1 MQFSCIFFD
10 IPQKSS
16 TFADKLVRTCK
27 RAMCAMCAQITKST
41 GDMTTSFGYVRVA
54 AAVPHMRVA
63 DCQYNASEI
72 KKQITEA
79 VQEGVQ
85 VVCFP
90 ELSITGYTCADLFFT
105 QQLQKDALSALEDVC
120 TFTRDLPIIVLVG
133 APLKVDNN
141 LYNCAFVITDGEV
154 VGVVPKIN
162 LPNTGEFYEKR
173 WFSSG
178 RDVLEN
184 NVNSIRPRI
193 PTIELW
199 GNDVPF
205 GIDLLFT
212 TKDYSFGIELCEDLW
227 SPLPASTQLAIQG
240 AEIIFNLSSS
250 NCVTGKHAFR
260 QRMITQQSARVH
272 CGYVYTSSGIGE
284 STTDIVFSG
293 STYIA
298 ENGEMLEIGERFQM
312 ESSMIISE
320 IDVERLRI
328 DRQRNTNFTHDK
340 HGQFRHVQVAP
351 LDEAIGN
358 EAIRREARDNGPLHR
373 HFTQTPFLPKKKESD
388 EYCEDVL
395 NLQVHGLLRRWQ
407 HTHTESLV
415 IGISGGLD
423 STLALIVSV
432 LAADRLGYNRSQV
445 IGVTMP
451 GFGTSD
457 RTYSNAI
464 AMMEEL
470 GISIHEIPIRDMATQ
485 HLNDIGHDLDNHDIT
500 YENAQAR
507 IRTLVLMD
515 LANKYNGLVVG
526 TGDMSELALGWA
538 TYCGDQ
544 MSMYGVNAGVPKTL
558 VRYLVRYAAE
568 NIFGERLREILMDVI
583 DTPVSPELLP
593 TDDEGNIAQITED
606 KVGPYELHDFFL
618 YYFLRYG
625 FTREKIAFMASMAFD
640 GVYSEE
646 AIEHW
651 LSLFMRRFFTQQFK
665 RSCLPDGPKVVG
677 VSLSPRGDWRMP
689 SDVAIN

>member
-1 MQFSCIFFD
+1 MASN
-10 IPQKSS
+10 
-16 TFADKLVRTCK
+16 
-27 RAMCAMCAQITKST
+27 
-41 GDMTTSFGYVRVA
+41 FGYVRVA

-63 DCQYNASEI
+63 DCVYNAGEI
-72 KKQITEA
+72 KKQISDA
-79 VQEGVQ
+79 VAEGVE

-105 QQLQKDALSALEDVC
+105 QQLQRDALLALEDVC
-120 TFTRDLPIIVLVG
+120 AFTRNLPIIVLVG

-141 LYNCAFVITDGEV
+141 LYNCAFVMTDGEV
-154 VGVVPKIN
+154 VGVVPKVN

-178 RDVLEN
+178 RDVLEQ

-193 PTIELW
+193 PLIELW
-199 GNDVPF
+199 GTDVPF

-212 TKDYSFGIELCEDLW
+212 TKDYSFGIEICEDLW
-227 SPLPASTQLAIQG
+227 SPLPVSTQLAIQG

-298 ENGEMLEIGERFQM
+298 ENGEMLEMGDRFQM

-340 HGQFRHVQVAP
+340 HGHYRHIQVAP
-351 LDEAIGN
+351 LEQALSPDSLI
-358 EAIRREARDNGPLHR
+358 DSSPKSTGPLHR
-373 HFTQTPFLPKKKESD
+373 HFTKTPFLPKRRESD
-388 EYCEDVL
+388 AYCEDVF
-395 NLQVHGLLRRWQ
+395 NLQTHGLLRRWQ
-407 HTHTESLV
+407 HTHAESLV

-423 STLALIVSV
+423 STLALLVCV
-432 LAADRLGYNRSQV
+432 MAADRLGYNRSQV

-457 RTYSNAI
+457 RTYNNAI
-464 AMMEEL
+464 ELMEQL
-470 GISIHEIPIRDMATQ
+470 GVSIHEIPIRDMATQ
-485 HLNDIGHDLDNHDIT
+485 HLNDIDHDINNHDIT

-544 MSMYGVNAGVPKTL
+544 MSMYGVNAGIPKTL
-558 VRYLVRYAAE
+558 VRYLVQYAAE
-568 NIFGERLREILMDVI
+568 NIFGDETRKTLLDIV

-593 TDDEGNIAQITED
+593 TDEDGNIAQITED
-606 KVGPYELHDFFL
+606 KVGPYELHDFFM

-625 FTREKIAFMASMAFD
+625 FTREKIAFMAGIAFD
-640 GVYSEE
+640 GVYEQ
-646 AIEHW
+646 AVIDHW
-651 LSLFMRRFFTQQFK
+651 LGIFFRRFFTQQFK
-665 RSCLPDGPKVVG
+665 RSCMPDGPKVVG

-689 SDVAIN
+689 SDVAMTK

>member
-1 MQFSCIFFD
+1 MASN
-10 IPQKSS
+10 
-16 TFADKLVRTCK
+16 
-27 RAMCAMCAQITKST
+27 
-41 GDMTTSFGYVRVA
+41 FGYVRVA

-63 DCQYNASEI
+63 DCVYNAGEI
-72 KKQITEA
+72 KKQISDA
-79 VQEGVQ
+79 VAEGVE

-105 QQLQKDALSALEDVC
+105 QQLQRDALLALEDVC
-120 TFTRDLPIIVLVG
+120 AFTRNLPIIVLVG

-141 LYNCAFVITDGEV
+141 LYNCAFVMTDGEV
-154 VGVVPKIN
+154 VGVVPKVN

-178 RDVLEN
+178 RDVLEQ

-193 PTIELW
+193 PLIELW
-199 GNDVPF
+199 GTDVPF

-212 TKDYSFGIELCEDLW
+212 TKDYSFGIEICEDLW
-227 SPLPASTQLAIQG
+227 SPLPVSTQLAIQG

-298 ENGEMLEIGERFQM
+298 ENGEMLEMGDRFQM

-340 HGQFRHVQVAP
+340 HGHYRHIQVAP
-351 LDEAIGN
+351 LEQALSPDSLI
-358 EAIRREARDNGPLHR
+358 DSSPKSTGPLHR
-373 HFTQTPFLPKKKESD
+373 HFTKTPFLPKRRESD
-388 EYCEDVL
+388 AYCEDVF
-395 NLQVHGLLRRWQ
+395 NLQTHGLLRRWQ
-407 HTHTESLV
+407 HTHAESLV

-423 STLALIVSV
+423 STLALLVCV
-432 LAADRLGYNRSQV
+432 MAADRLGYNRSQV

-457 RTYSNAI
+457 RTYNNAI
-464 AMMEEL
+464 ELMEQL
-470 GISIHEIPIRDMATQ
+470 GVSIHEIPIRNMATQ
-485 HLNDIGHDLDNHDIT
+485 HLNDIDHDINNHDIT

-526 TGDMSELALGWA
+526 TGDMSDLALGWA

-544 MSMYGVNAGVPKTL
+544 MSMYGVNAGIPKTL
-558 VRYLVRYAAE
+558 VRYLVQYAAE
-568 NIFGERLREILMDVI
+568 NIFGDETRKTLLDIV

-593 TDDEGNIAQITED
+593 TDEDGNIAQITED
-606 KVGPYELHDFFL
+606 KVGPYELHDFFM

-625 FTREKIAFMASMAFD
+625 FTREKIAFMAGIAFD
-640 GVYSEE
+640 GVYEQ
-646 AIEHW
+646 AVIDHW
-651 LSLFMRRFFTQQFK
+651 LGIFFRRFFTQQFK
-665 RSCLPDGPKVVG
+665 RSCMPDGPKVVG

>member
-1 MQFSCIFFD
+1 MN
-10 IPQKSS
+10 
-16 TFADKLVRTCK
+16 
-27 RAMCAMCAQITKST
+27 
-41 GDMTTSFGYVRVA
+41 FGYVRVA

-63 DCQYNASEI
+63 DCQYNAAAI

-79 VQEGVQ
+79 VEEGVE
-85 VVCFP
+85 VICFP

-105 QQLQKDALSALEDVC
+105 QQLQKDALCALEDVC
-120 TFTRDLPIIVLVG
+120 AYTRNLPIIVLVG

-141 LYNCAFVITDGEV
+141 LYNCAFVMTDGDV

-199 GNDVPF
+199 GTDVPF
-205 GIDLLFT
+205 GIDLLFA
-212 TKDYSFGIELCEDLW
+212 TKDYSFGIEICEDLW

-312 ESSMIISE
+312 ASSMIISE
-320 IDVERLRI
+320 IDVERMRI

-340 HGQFRHVQVAP
+340 HGHFRHIQVAP
-351 LDEAIGN
+351 LEAM
-358 EAIRREARDNGPLHR
+358 RQDDRSTGPVHR
-373 HFTQTPFLPKKKESD
+373 HFTKTPFLPKKRDSED
-388 EYCEDVL
+388 YCEDVL
-395 NLQVHGLLRRWQ
+395 NLQMHGLLRRWQ
-407 HTHTESLV
+407 HTKAESLV

-432 LAADRLGYNRSQV
+432 LAADRLGYSRSQV
-445 IGVTMP
+445 LGVTMP
-451 GFGTSD
+451 GFGTSGK
-457 RTYSNAI
+457 TYNNAL
-464 AMMEEL
+464 ALMEEL
-470 GISIHEIPIRDMATQ
+470 GVSIHEVPIRDMATQ
-485 HLNDIGHDLDNHDIT
+485 HLQDIGHDLDTHDIT

-538 TYCGDQ
+538 TYCGDH

-558 VRYLVRYAAE
+558 VRYMVRYAAE
-568 NIFGERLREILMDVI
+568 NIFGERLREILLDVI

-593 TDDEGNIAQITED
+593 TDEEGNIAQITED
-606 KVGPYELHDFFL
+606 KVGPYELHDFFM
-618 YYFLRYG
+618 YYYLRYG
-625 FTREKIAFMASMAFD
+625 FTREKIAYMACLAFE
-640 GVYSEE
+640 GMYSEE
-646 AIEHW
+646 VIEHW
-651 LSLFMRRFFTQQFK
+651 LSVFMRRFFTQQFK

-677 VSLSPRGDWRMP
+677 VSLSPRGDLRMP
-689 SDVAIN
+689 SDVSV

>member
-1 MQFSCIFFD
+1 
-10 IPQKSS
+10 
-16 TFADKLVRTCK
+16 
-27 RAMCAMCAQITKST
+27 
-41 GDMTTSFGYVRVA
+41 MTTNFGYVRVA

-141 LYNCAFVITDGEV
+141 LYNCAFVMTDGEV
-154 VGVVPKIN
+154 IGIVPKIN

-351 LDEAIGN
+351 LELGLEDGATRLQD
-358 EAIRREARDNGPLHR
+358 AALLDNGRPMGYGEGPLHR

-457 RTYSNAI
+457 RTYSNAL

-470 GISIHEIPIRDMATQ
+470 GVSIHEIPIRDMATQ
-485 HLNDIGHDLDNHDIT
+485 HLNDINHDLNNHDIT

-646 AIEHW
+646 VIEHW
-651 LSLFMRRFFTQQFK
+651 LSVFMHRFFTQQFK

>member
-1 MQFSCIFFD
+1 
-10 IPQKSS
+10 
-16 TFADKLVRTCK
+16 
-27 RAMCAMCAQITKST
+27 
-41 GDMTTSFGYVRVA
+41 MTTSFGYVRVA

-141 LYNCAFVITDGEV
+141 LYNCAFVMTDGEV
-154 VGVVPKIN
+154 IGIVPKIN

-298 ENGEMLEIGERFQM
+298 ENGDMLEIGERFQM

-340 HGQFRHVQVAP
+340 HGQYRHIQVAP
-351 LDEAIGN
+351 LEPSLEDGATRLLD
-358 EAIRREARDNGPLHR
+358 AALLDNGRPMGYGEGPLHR
-373 HFTQTPFLPKKKESD
+373 HFTQTPFLPKKKDSD

-457 RTYSNAI
+457 RTYSNAL

-470 GISIHEIPIRDMATQ
+470 GVSIHEIPIRDMATQ
-485 HLNDIGHDLDNHDIT
+485 HLNDINHDLNNHDIT

-651 LSLFMRRFFTQQFK
+651 LNVFMHRFFTQQFK

>member
-1 MQFSCIFFD
+1 
-10 IPQKSS
+10 
-16 TFADKLVRTCK
+16 
-27 RAMCAMCAQITKST
+27 
-41 GDMTTSFGYVRVA
+41 MTTSFGYVRVA

-141 LYNCAFVITDGEV
+141 LYNCAFVMTDGEV

-205 GIDLLFT
+205 GIDLLFA
-212 TKDYSFGIELCEDLW
+212 TKDYSFGIEICEDLW

-351 LDEAIGN
+351 LELGLEDGATRLQD
-358 EAIRREARDNGPLHR
+358 AALLDNGRPMGYGEGPLHR

-470 GISIHEIPIRDMATQ
+470 GVSIHEIPIREMATQ
-485 HLNDIGHDLDNHDIT
+485 HLNDIGHDLNNHDIT

-646 AIEHW
+646 VIEHW
-651 LSLFMRRFFTQQFK
+651 LNVFMRRFFTQQFK

-689 SDVAIN
+689 SDASLTV

>member
-1 MQFSCIFFD
+1 MA
-10 IPQKSS
+10 
-16 TFADKLVRTCK
+16 TN
-27 RAMCAMCAQITKST
+27 
-41 GDMTTSFGYVRVA
+41 FGYVRVA

-63 DCQYNASEI
+63 DCKYNASQI
-72 KKQITEA
+72 KEQITEA
-79 VQEGVQ
+79 VREGVD

-105 QQLQKDALSALEDVC
+105 QQLQKNALSMLEEVC
-120 TFTRDLPIIVLVG
+120 AYTRNLPIIVLVG

-141 LYNCAFVITDGEV
+141 LYNCAFVMTDGEV

-178 RDVLEN
+178 RDVLEHTS
-184 NVNSIRPRI
+184 NSIRPRI

-212 TKDYSFGIELCEDLW
+212 TNHYSFGIELCEDLW

-298 ENGEMLEIGERFQM
+298 ENGDMLEIGERFQM

-340 HGQFRHVQVAP
+340 HGHYRHIQVAP

-373 HFTQTPFLPKKKESD
+373 HFTKTPFLPKRKESV

-395 NLQVHGLLRRWQ
+395 NLQMHGLLRRWQ
-407 HTHTESLV
+407 HTHADSLI

-432 LAADRLGYNRSQV
+432 LAADRLGYSRSQV

-451 GFGTSD
+451 GFGTSN
-457 RTYSNAI
+457 RTYHNAL

-470 GISIHEIPIRDMATQ
+470 GISMHEVPIRDMTIQ
-485 HLNDIGHDLDNHDIT
+485 HLNDIHHDIDARDIT

-515 LANKYNGLVVG
+515 MANKYNGLVVG

-538 TYCGDQ
+538 TYNGDH
-544 MSMYGVNAGVPKTL
+544 MSMYGVNAGIPKTL
-558 VRYLVRYAAE
+558 VRYMVRYAAE
-568 NIFGERLREILMDVI
+568 NIFSERMREILLDVI

-593 TDDEGNIAQITED
+593 TDNEGNIAQITED
-606 KVGPYELHDFFL
+606 KVGPYELHDFFM

-625 FTREKIAFMASMAFD
+625 FTNEKIAYMATIAFD
-640 GVYSEE
+640 GQYTEE
-646 AIEHW
+646 EIKHW
-651 LSLFMRRFFTQQFK
+651 LGMFMRRFYTQQFK

-677 VSLSPRGDWRMP
+677 VSLSPRGDLRMP
-689 SDVAIN
+689 SDASIIV

>member
-1 MQFSCIFFD
+1 
-10 IPQKSS
+10 
-16 TFADKLVRTCK
+16 
-27 RAMCAMCAQITKST
+27 
-41 GDMTTSFGYVRVA
+41 MTTSFGYVRVA
-54 AAVPHMRVA
+54 AAVPQMRVA

-79 VQEGVQ
+79 IHEGVQ

-105 QQLQKDALSALEDVC
+105 QQLQKDALAALEDVC
-120 TFTRDLPIIVLVG
+120 AFTRDLPIIVLVG

-141 LYNCAFVITDGEV
+141 LYNCAFVMTDGDV
-154 VGVVPKIN
+154 IGVVPKIN

-199 GNDVPF
+199 GNDIPF

-212 TKDYSFGIELCEDLW
+212 TKDYCFGIELCEDLW

-298 ENGEMLEIGERFQM
+298 ENGDMLEIGDRFQL
-312 ESSMIISE
+312 ESNMIISE

-340 HGQFRHVQVAP
+340 HGHYRHIQVAP
-351 LDEAIGN
+351 LERSLENGSAYSLEFRDE
-358 EAIRREARDNGPLHR
+358 GPLHR
-373 HFTQTPFLPKKKESD
+373 HFTKTPFLPKKKESD

-407 HTHTESLV
+407 HTHAESLV

-432 LAADRLGYNRSQV
+432 LAADRLGYSRSQV

-457 RTYSNAI
+457 RTYNNAI
-464 AMMEEL
+464 QMMEEL
-470 GISIHEIPIRDMATQ
+470 GVSMHEIPIREMATQ
-485 HLNDIGHDLDNHDIT
+485 HLQDIGHNINTHDIT

-538 TYCGDQ
+538 TYCGDH
-544 MSMYGVNAGVPKTL
+544 MSMYGVNAGTPKTL
-558 VRYLVRYAAE
+558 VRYIVRYAAE
-568 NIFGERLREILMDVI
+568 NIFAERLREILLDII

-593 TDDEGNIAQITED
+593 TDEEGNIAQITED
-606 KVGPYELHDFFL
+606 KVGPYELHDFFM

-640 GVYSEE
+640 GVYTNEV
-646 AIEHW
+646 INHW
-651 LSLFMRRFFTQQFK
+651 LGIFMRRFFTQQFK

-689 SDVAIN
+689 SDASVKV

>member
-1 MQFSCIFFD
+1 MN
-10 IPQKSS
+10 
-16 TFADKLVRTCK
+16 
-27 RAMCAMCAQITKST
+27 TK
-41 GDMTTSFGYVRVA
+41 FGYVRVA

-63 DCQYNASEI
+63 DCKYNASEI
-72 KKQITEA
+72 KKQISEA
-79 VQEGVQ
+79 VEEGVE

-90 ELSITGYTCADLFFT
+90 ELSVTGYTCADLFFT
-105 QQLQKDALSALEDVC
+105 QQLQRDALSALEEVC
-120 TFTRDLPIIVLVG
+120 AYTRDLPIIVLVG

-141 LYNCAFVITDGEV
+141 LYNCAFVMTDGDV
-154 VGVVPKIN
+154 VGVVPKVN

-178 RDVLEN
+178 RDVLER

-199 GNDVPF
+199 GTDVPF

-212 TKDYSFGIELCEDLW
+212 TKDYSFGIEICEDLW

-250 NCVTGKHAFR
+250 NCVTGKHEFR

-298 ENGEMLEIGERFQM
+298 ENGDMLEIGERFQM
-312 ESSMIISE
+312 ESSMVISE

-340 HGQFRHVQVAP
+340 HGHYRHIQVAP
-351 LDEAIGN
+351 LEPDNGN
-358 EAIRREARDNGPLHR
+358 RGSDNGGPLHR
-373 HFTQTPFLPKKKESD
+373 HFTQTPFLPKRKDSV

-407 HTHTESLV
+407 HTHAESLV

-451 GFGTSD
+451 GFGTSG
-457 RTYSNAI
+457 RTYNNAL

-470 GISIHEIPIRDMATQ
+470 GVSIHEVPIRDMAIQ
-485 HLNDIGHDLDNHDIT
+485 HLNDIGHDLDTHDIT

-538 TYCGDQ
+538 TYCGDH

-558 VRYLVRYAAE
+558 VRYMVRYAAE

-593 TDDEGNIAQITED
+593 TDEDGNIAQITED
-606 KVGPYELHDFFL
+606 KVGPYELHDFFM
-618 YYFLRYG
+618 YYYLRYG
-625 FTREKIAFMASMAFD
+625 FTREKIAYMAGMAFD
-640 GVYSEE
+640 GVYSE
-646 AIEHW
+646 AVIEHW
-651 LSLFMRRFFTQQFK
+651 LSVFMRRFFTQQFK

-677 VSLSPRGDWRMP
+677 VSLSPRGDLRMP
-689 SDVAIN
+689 SDVSVRG

>member
-1 MQFSCIFFD
+1 M
-10 IPQKSS
+10 S
-16 TFADKLVRTCK
+16 TK
-27 RAMCAMCAQITKST
+27 
-41 GDMTTSFGYVRVA
+41 FGYVRVA

-63 DCQYNASEI
+63 DCKYNASEI
-72 KKQITEA
+72 KKQISEA
-79 VQEGVQ
+79 VEEGVE

-90 ELSITGYTCADLFFT
+90 ELSVTGYTCADLFFT
-105 QQLQKDALSALEDVC
+105 QQLQRDALSALEEVC
-120 TFTRDLPIIVLVG
+120 AYTRDLPIIVLVG

-141 LYNCAFVITDGEV
+141 LYNCAFVMTDGDV
-154 VGVVPKIN
+154 VGVVPKVN

-178 RDVLEN
+178 RDVLER

-199 GNDVPF
+199 GTDVPF

-212 TKDYSFGIELCEDLW
+212 TKDYSFGIEICEDLW

-250 NCVTGKHAFR
+250 NCVTGKHEFR

-272 CGYVYTSSGIGE
+272 CGYVYTSSGVGE

-298 ENGEMLEIGERFQM
+298 ENGDMLEIGERFQM
-312 ESSMIISE
+312 ESSMVISE

-340 HGQFRHVQVAP
+340 HGHYRHIQVAP
-351 LDEAIGN
+351 LEPDNGN
-358 EAIRREARDNGPLHR
+358 RVSDNGGPLHR
-373 HFTQTPFLPKKKESD
+373 HFTQTPFLPKRKDSV

-407 HTHTESLV
+407 HTHAESLV

-451 GFGTSD
+451 GFGTSG
-457 RTYSNAI
+457 RTYNNAL

-470 GISIHEIPIRDMATQ
+470 GVSIHEVPIRDMTIQ
-485 HLNDIGHDLDNHDIT
+485 HLNDIGHDLDTHDIT

-538 TYCGDQ
+538 TYCGDH

-558 VRYLVRYAAE
+558 VRYMVRYAAE
-568 NIFGERLREILMDVI
+568 NIFGEQLREILMDVI

-593 TDDEGNIAQITED
+593 TDEDGNIAQITED
-606 KVGPYELHDFFL
+606 KVGPYELHDFFM
-618 YYFLRYG
+618 YYYLRYG
-625 FTREKIAFMASMAFD
+625 FTREKIAYMAGMAFD
-640 GVYSEE
+640 GVYSE
-646 AIEHW
+646 AVIEHW
-651 LSLFMRRFFTQQFK
+651 LSVFMRRFFTQQFK

-677 VSLSPRGDWRMP
+677 VSLSPRGDLRMP
-689 SDVAIN
+689 SDVSVRG

>member
-1 MQFSCIFFD
+1 
-10 IPQKSS
+10 
-16 TFADKLVRTCK
+16 
-27 RAMCAMCAQITKST
+27 
-41 GDMTTSFGYVRVA
+41 MTTSFGYVRVA
-54 AAVPHMRVA
+54 AAVPQMRVA

-79 VQEGVQ
+79 IHEGVQ

-105 QQLQKDALSALEDVC
+105 QQLQKDALAALEDVC
-120 TFTRDLPIIVLVG
+120 AFTRDLPIIVLVG

-141 LYNCAFVITDGEV
+141 LYNCAFVMTDGDV
-154 VGVVPKIN
+154 IGVVPKIN

-199 GNDVPF
+199 GNDIPF

-212 TKDYSFGIELCEDLW
+212 TKDYCFGIELCEDLW

-298 ENGEMLEIGERFQM
+298 ENGDMLEIGDRFQL
-312 ESSMIISE
+312 ESNMIISE

-340 HGQFRHVQVAP
+340 HGHYRHIQVAP
-351 LDEAIGN
+351 LERSLEDGSAYSLEFRDE
-358 EAIRREARDNGPLHR
+358 GPLHR
-373 HFTQTPFLPKKKESD
+373 HFTKTPFLPKKKESD

-407 HTHTESLV
+407 HTHAESLV

-432 LAADRLGYNRSQV
+432 LAADRLGYSRSQV

-457 RTYSNAI
+457 RTYNNAI
-464 AMMEEL
+464 QMMEEL
-470 GISIHEIPIRDMATQ
+470 GVSMHEIPIREMATQ
-485 HLNDIGHDLDNHDIT
+485 HLQDIGHDINTHDIT

-538 TYCGDQ
+538 TYCGDH
-544 MSMYGVNAGVPKTL
+544 MSMYGVNAGIPKTL
-558 VRYLVRYAAE
+558 VRYIVRYAAE
-568 NIFGERLREILMDVI
+568 NIFAERLREILLDII

-593 TDDEGNIAQITED
+593 TDEEGNIAQITED
-606 KVGPYELHDFFL
+606 KVGPYELHDFFM

-640 GVYSEE
+640 GVYTNEV
-646 AIEHW
+646 INHW
-651 LSLFMRRFFTQQFK
+651 LGIFMRRFFTQQFK

-689 SDVAIN
+689 SDASVKV

>member
-1 MQFSCIFFD
+1 
-10 IPQKSS
+10 
-16 TFADKLVRTCK
+16 
-27 RAMCAMCAQITKST
+27 
-41 GDMTTSFGYVRVA
+41 MTTSFGYVRVA

-141 LYNCAFVITDGEV
+141 LYNCAFVMTDGEV

-298 ENGEMLEIGERFQM
+298 ENGDMLEIGERFQM

-351 LDEAIGN
+351 LELGLEDGATRLQD
-358 EAIRREARDNGPLHR
+358 AALLDNGRPMGYGEGPLHR

-457 RTYSNAI
+457 RTYSNAL

-470 GISIHEIPIRDMATQ
+470 GVSIHEIPIRDMATQ
-485 HLNDIGHDLDNHDIT
+485 HLNDIGHDLNNHDIT

-651 LSLFMRRFFTQQFK
+651 LSVFMHRFFTQQFK

>member
-1 MQFSCIFFD
+1 MA
-10 IPQKSS
+10 
-16 TFADKLVRTCK
+16 TN
-27 RAMCAMCAQITKST
+27 
-41 GDMTTSFGYVRVA
+41 FGYVRVA

-63 DCQYNASEI
+63 DCKYNASQI
-72 KKQITEA
+72 KEQITEA
-79 VQEGVQ
+79 VREGVD

-105 QQLQKDALSALEDVC
+105 QQLQKNALSMLEEVC
-120 TFTRDLPIIVLVG
+120 AYTRNLPIIVLVG

-141 LYNCAFVITDGEV
+141 LYNCAFVMTDGEV

-178 RDVLEN
+178 RDVLEHTS
-184 NVNSIRPRI
+184 NSIRPRI

-212 TKDYSFGIELCEDLW
+212 TNHYSFGIELCEDLW

-298 ENGEMLEIGERFQM
+298 ENGDMLEIGERFQM

-373 HFTQTPFLPKKKESD
+373 HFTKTPFLPKRKESV

-395 NLQVHGLLRRWQ
+395 NLQMHGLLRRWQ
-407 HTHTESLV
+407 HTHADSLI

-432 LAADRLGYNRSQV
+432 LAADRLGYSRSQV

-451 GFGTSD
+451 GFGTSN
-457 RTYSNAI
+457 RTYHNAL

-470 GISIHEIPIRDMATQ
+470 GISMHEIPIRDMTIQ
-485 HLNDIGHDLDNHDIT
+485 HLNDIHHDIDARDIT

-515 LANKYNGLVVG
+515 MANKYNGLVVG

-538 TYCGDQ
+538 TYNGDH
-544 MSMYGVNAGVPKTL
+544 MSMYGVNAGIPKTL
-558 VRYLVRYAAE
+558 VRYMVRYAAE
-568 NIFGERLREILMDVI
+568 NIFGERLREILLDVI

-593 TDDEGNIAQITED
+593 TDNEGNIAQITED
-606 KVGPYELHDFFL
+606 KVGPYELHDFFM

-625 FTREKIAFMASMAFD
+625 FTNEKIAYMATIAFD
-640 GVYSEE
+640 GQYTEE
-646 AIEHW
+646 EIKHW
-651 LSLFMRRFFTQQFK
+651 LGIFMRRFYTQQFK

-677 VSLSPRGDWRMP
+677 VSLSPRGDLRMP
-689 SDVAIN
+689 SDASIIV

>member
-1 MQFSCIFFD
+1 M
-10 IPQKSS
+10 S
-16 TFADKLVRTCK
+16 TK
-27 RAMCAMCAQITKST
+27 
-41 GDMTTSFGYVRVA
+41 FGYVRVA

-63 DCQYNASEI
+63 DCKYNASEI
-72 KKQITEA
+72 KKQISEA
-79 VQEGVQ
+79 VEEGVE

-90 ELSITGYTCADLFFT
+90 ELSVTGYTCADLFFT
-105 QQLQKDALSALEDVC
+105 QQLQRDALSALEEVC
-120 TFTRDLPIIVLVG
+120 AYTRDLPIIVLVG

-141 LYNCAFVITDGEV
+141 LYNCAFVMTDGDV
-154 VGVVPKIN
+154 VGVVPKVN

-178 RDVLEN
+178 RDVLER

-199 GNDVPF
+199 GTDVPF

-212 TKDYSFGIELCEDLW
+212 TKDYSFGIEICEDLW

-250 NCVTGKHAFR
+250 NCVTGKHEFR

-298 ENGEMLEIGERFQM
+298 ENGDMLEIGERFQM
-312 ESSMIISE
+312 ESSMVISE

-340 HGQFRHVQVAP
+340 HGHYRHIQVAP
-351 LDEAIGN
+351 LEPDNGN
-358 EAIRREARDNGPLHR
+358 RVSDNGGPLHR
-373 HFTQTPFLPKKKESD
+373 HFTQTPFLPKRKDSV

-407 HTHTESLV
+407 HTHADSLV

-451 GFGTSD
+451 GFGTSG
-457 RTYSNAI
+457 RTYNNAL

-470 GISIHEIPIRDMATQ
+470 GVSIHEVPIRDMAIQ
-485 HLNDIGHDLDNHDIT
+485 HLNDIGHNLDTHDIT

-538 TYCGDQ
+538 TYCGDH

-558 VRYLVRYAAE
+558 VRYMVRYAAE

-593 TDDEGNIAQITED
+593 TDENGNIAQITED
-606 KVGPYELHDFFL
+606 KVGPYELHDFFM
-618 YYFLRYG
+618 YYYLRYG
-625 FTREKIAFMASMAFD
+625 FTREKIAYMAGMAFD
-640 GVYSEE
+640 GVYSE
-646 AIEHW
+646 AVIEHW
-651 LSLFMRRFFTQQFK
+651 LSVFMRRFFTQQFK

-677 VSLSPRGDWRMP
+677 VSLSPRGDLRMP
-689 SDVAIN
+689 SDVNCLF

>member
-1 MQFSCIFFD
+1 
-10 IPQKSS
+10 
-16 TFADKLVRTCK
+16 
-27 RAMCAMCAQITKST
+27 
-41 GDMTTSFGYVRVA
+41 MTTSFGYVRVA
-54 AAVPHMRVA
+54 AAVPQMRVA
-63 DCQYNASEI
+63 DCKYNASEI

-79 VQEGVQ
+79 IHEGVQ
-85 VVCFP
+85 VICFP

-105 QQLQKDALSALEDVC
+105 QQLQKDALAALEDVC
-120 TFTRDLPIIVLVG
+120 AFTRDLPIIVLVG

-141 LYNCAFVITDGEV
+141 LYNCAFVMTDGDV
-154 VGVVPKIN
+154 IGVVPKIN

-199 GNDVPF
+199 GNDIPF

-212 TKDYSFGIELCEDLW
+212 TKDYCFGIELCEDLW

-298 ENGEMLEIGERFQM
+298 ENGDMLEIGERFQL
-312 ESSMIISE
+312 ESNMIISE

-340 HGQFRHVQVAP
+340 HGHYRHIQVAP
-351 LDEAIGN
+351 LERSLADGSAYSLEF
-358 EAIRREARDNGPLHR
+358 RDGGPLHR
-373 HFTQTPFLPKKKESD
+373 HFTKTPFLPKKKESD

-407 HTHTESLV
+407 HTHAESLV

-432 LAADRLGYNRSQV
+432 LAADRLGYSRSQV

-457 RTYSNAI
+457 RTYNNAI
-464 AMMEEL
+464 QMMEEL
-470 GISIHEIPIRDMATQ
+470 GVSMHEIPIRKMATQ
-485 HLNDIGHDLDNHDIT
+485 HLQDIGHDINTHDIT

-538 TYCGDQ
+538 TYCGDH
-544 MSMYGVNAGVPKTL
+544 MSMYGVNAGIPKTL
-558 VRYLVRYAAE
+558 VRYIVRYAAE
-568 NIFGERLREILMDVI
+568 NIFAERLREILLDII

-593 TDDEGNIAQITED
+593 TDEEGNIAQITED
-606 KVGPYELHDFFL
+606 KVGPYELHDFFM

-640 GVYSEE
+640 GVYTNEV
-646 AIEHW
+646 INHW
-651 LSLFMRRFFTQQFK
+651 LGIFMRRFFTQQFK

-689 SDVAIN
+689 SDASVKV

>member
-1 MQFSCIFFD
+1 M
-10 IPQKSS
+10 K
-16 TFADKLVRTCK
+16 TN
-27 RAMCAMCAQITKST
+27 
-41 GDMTTSFGYVRVA
+41 FGYVRVA
-54 AAVPHMRVA
+54 AAVPQMRVA
-63 DCQYNASEI
+63 DCHYNATEI
-72 KKQITEA
+72 KQQISA
-79 VQEGVQ
+79 AQQEGVE

-105 QQLQKDALSALEDVC
+105 QQLQKDALSALENVC
-120 TFTRDLPIIVLVG
+120 AYTRNLPIIVIVG

-141 LYNCAFVITDGEV
+141 LYNCAFVMTDGEV

-178 RDVLEN
+178 RDVLEH

-193 PTIELW
+193 PTVELW

-205 GIDLLFT
+205 GIDLLFA
-212 TKDYSFGIELCEDLW
+212 TKDYSFGIEICEDLW

-240 AEIIFNLSSS
+240 AEIIFNPSSS
-250 NCVTGKHAFR
+250 NCVTGKHTFR

-298 ENGEMLEIGERFQM
+298 ENGDMLEIGERFQM

-340 HGQFRHVQVAP
+340 HGHYRHIQVAP
-351 LDEAIGN
+351 LERISENGSAYSLEFRG
-358 EAIRREARDNGPLHR
+358 EGPLHR
-373 HFTQTPFLPKKKESD
+373 HFTKTPFLPKKKDSEA
-388 EYCEDVL
+388 YCEDVF
-395 NLQVHGLLRRWQ
+395 NLQVHGLLRRWK
-407 HTHTESLV
+407 HTHAESLV

-423 STLALIVSV
+423 STLALLVCV
-432 LAADRLGYNRSQV
+432 LAADRLGYHREQV

-451 GFGTSD
+451 GFGTSG
-457 RTYSNAI
+457 RTYNNAI
-464 AMMEEL
+464 ALMEQL
-470 GISIHEIPIRDMATQ
+470 GISIHEIPIREMATQ
-485 HLNDIGHDLDNHDIT
+485 HLQDIGHDINQHDIT

-515 LANKYNGLVVG
+515 MANKYNGLVVG

-558 VRYLVRYAAE
+558 VRYMVHYAAE
-568 NIFGERLREILMDVI
+568 NLFGEEIRNILLDII

-593 TDDEGNIAQITED
+593 TDENGNIAQITED
-606 KVGPYELHDFFL
+606 KVGPYELHDFFM

-625 FTREKIAFMASMAFD
+625 FTREKISFMAGIAFED
-640 GVYSEE
+640 VYEQE
-646 AIEHW
+646 VIDHW
-651 LSLFMRRFFTQQFK
+651 LGVFMRRFFTQQFK

-689 SDVAIN
+689 SDASFTV

>member
-1 MQFSCIFFD
+1 
-10 IPQKSS
+10 
-16 TFADKLVRTCK
+16 
-27 RAMCAMCAQITKST
+27 
-41 GDMTTSFGYVRVA
+41 MTTSFGYVRVA

-79 VQEGVQ
+79 VKEGVQ

-105 QQLQKDALSALEDVC
+105 QQLQKDALIALENVC
-120 TFTRDLPIIVLVG
+120 AFTRDLPIIILVG

-141 LYNCAFVITDGEV
+141 LYNCAFVMTDGEV
-154 VGVVPKIN
+154 IGVVPKIN

-178 RDVLEN
+178 RDILEN

-212 TKDYSFGIELCEDLW
+212 TRDYSFGIEICEDLW

-250 NCVTGKHAFR
+250 NCVTGKHVFR

-340 HGQFRHVQVAP
+340 HGHYRHINVAP
-351 LDEAIGN
+351 LELGLEDT
-358 EAIRREARDNGPLHR
+358 RDTSYNLELRGEGPLHR
-373 HFTQTPFLPKKKESD
+373 HFTKTPFLPKKKESD
-388 EYCEDVL
+388 AYCEDVL
-395 NLQVHGLLRRWQ
+395 NLQVHGLLRRWE
-407 HTHTESLV
+407 HTKAESLV
-415 IGISGGLD
+415 VGISGGLD
-423 STLALIVSV
+423 STLALIVSI
-432 LAADRLGYNRSQV
+432 LAADRLGYSRSQV

-457 RTYSNAI
+457 RTYNNAI
-464 AMMEEL
+464 EMMEEL
-470 GISIHEIPIRDMATQ
+470 GISIHEIPIREMATQ
-485 HLNDIGHDLDNHDIT
+485 HLSDIGHDINNHDIT

-515 LANKYNGLVVG
+515 MANKYNGLVVG

-538 TYCGDQ
+538 TYCGDH

-558 VRYLVRYAAE
+558 VRYMVRYAAE

-593 TDDEGNIAQITED
+593 TDNNGNIAQITED

-625 FTREKIAFMASMAFD
+625 FTREKIAFMASIAFD

-646 AIEHW
+646 VINRW
-651 LSLFMRRFFTQQFK
+651 LDVFMRRFFTHQFK

-677 VSLSPRGDWRMP
+677 VSLSPRGDLRMP

>member
-1 MQFSCIFFD
+1 M
-10 IPQKSS
+10 
-16 TFADKLVRTCK
+16 
-27 RAMCAMCAQITKST
+27 
-41 GDMTTSFGYVRVA
+41 TSFGYVRVA

-141 LYNCAFVITDGEV
+141 LYNCAFVMTDGEV

-351 LDEAIGN
+351 LEPSLEDGATRLQD
-358 EAIRREARDNGPLHR
+358 AALLDNGRPMGYGEGPLHR
-373 HFTQTPFLPKKKESD
+373 HFTQTPFLPKKKDSD

-407 HTHTESLV
+407 HTHAESLV

-470 GISIHEIPIRDMATQ
+470 GVSIHEIPIRDMATQ
-485 HLNDIGHDLDNHDIT
+485 HLNDINHDLNNHDIT

-646 AIEHW
+646 VIEHW
-651 LSLFMRRFFTQQFK
+651 LSVFMHRFFTQQFK

>member
-1 MQFSCIFFD
+1 MN
-10 IPQKSS
+10 
-16 TFADKLVRTCK
+16 
-27 RAMCAMCAQITKST
+27 TK
-41 GDMTTSFGYVRVA
+41 FGYVRVA

-63 DCQYNASEI
+63 DCKYNASEI
-72 KKQITEA
+72 KKQISEA
-79 VQEGVQ
+79 VEEGVE

-90 ELSITGYTCADLFFT
+90 ELSVTGYTCADLFFT
-105 QQLQKDALSALEDVC
+105 QQLQRDALSALEEVC
-120 TFTRDLPIIVLVG
+120 AYTRDLPIIVLVG

-141 LYNCAFVITDGEV
+141 LYNCAFVMTDGDV
-154 VGVVPKIN
+154 VGVVPKVN

-178 RDVLEN
+178 RDVLER

-199 GNDVPF
+199 GTDVPF

-212 TKDYSFGIELCEDLW
+212 TKDYSFGIEICEDLW

-250 NCVTGKHAFR
+250 NCVTGKHEFR

-298 ENGEMLEIGERFQM
+298 ENGDMLEIGERFQM
-312 ESSMIISE
+312 ESSMVISE

-340 HGQFRHVQVAP
+340 HGHYRHIQVAP
-351 LDEAIGN
+351 LEPDNGN
-358 EAIRREARDNGPLHR
+358 RVSDNGGPLHR
-373 HFTQTPFLPKKKESD
+373 HFTQTPFLPKRKDSV

-407 HTHTESLV
+407 HTHAESLV

-451 GFGTSD
+451 GFGTSG
-457 RTYSNAI
+457 RTYNNAL

-470 GISIHEIPIRDMATQ
+470 GVSIHEVPIRDMAIQ
-485 HLNDIGHDLDNHDIT
+485 HLNDIGHDLDTHDIT

-538 TYCGDQ
+538 TYCGDH

-558 VRYLVRYAAE
+558 VRYMVRYAAE

-593 TDDEGNIAQITED
+593 TDEDGNIAQITED
-606 KVGPYELHDFFL
+606 KVGPYELHDFFM
-618 YYFLRYG
+618 YYYLRYG
-625 FTREKIAFMASMAFD
+625 FTREKIAYMAGMAFD
-640 GVYSEE
+640 GVYSE
-646 AIEHW
+646 AVIEHW
-651 LSLFMRRFFTQQFK
+651 LSVFMRRFFTQQFK

-677 VSLSPRGDWRMP
+677 VSLSPRGDLRMP
-689 SDVAIN
+689 SDVSVRG

>member
-1 MQFSCIFFD
+1 M
-10 IPQKSS
+10 
-16 TFADKLVRTCK
+16 A
-27 RAMCAMCAQITKST
+27 
-41 GDMTTSFGYVRVA
+41 TSFGYVRVA

-63 DCQYNASEI
+63 DCQYNAKEI
-72 KKQITEA
+72 KVQITEA
-79 VQEGVQ
+79 IQEGVQ

-105 QQLQKDALSALEDVC
+105 QQLQKDSISALEDIC
-120 TFTRDLPIIVLVG
+120 SFTRDLPIIVLVG

-141 LYNCAFVITDGEV
+141 LYNCAFVMTDGEV
-154 VGVVPKIN
+154 IGVVPKIN

-212 TKDYSFGIELCEDLW
+212 TKDFSFGIEICEDLW

-312 ESSMIISE
+312 QSSMIISE

-340 HGQFRHVQVAP
+340 HGHFRHINVAP
-351 LDEAIGN
+351 LERSAEAGSAYSL
-358 EAIRREARDNGPLHR
+358 EFRDSGPLHR
-373 HFTQTPFLPKKKESD
+373 HFTKTPFLPKKKESD
-388 EYCEDVL
+388 DYCEDVL
-395 NLQVHGLLRRWQ
+395 NLQVNGLLRRWQ
-407 HTHTESLV
+407 HTKAESLV
-415 IGISGGLD
+415 VGISGGLD

-451 GFGTSD
+451 GFGTSG
-457 RTYSNAI
+457 RTYNNAI
-464 AMMEEL
+464 QMMEEL
-470 GISIHEIPIRDMATQ
+470 GVSMHEIPIREMATQ
-485 HLNDIGHDLDNHDIT
+485 HLQDIGHDINTHDIT

-538 TYCGDQ
+538 TYCGDH

-558 VRYLVRYAAE
+558 VRYMVRYAAE
-568 NIFGERLREILMDVI
+568 NIFGERLREILLDVI

-593 TDDEGNIAQITED
+593 TDEQGNIAQITED
-606 KVGPYELHDFFL
+606 KVGPYELHDFFM

-625 FTREKIAFMASMAFD
+625 FTREKIAYMAGIAFE

-646 AIEHW
+646 VISHW
-651 LSLFMRRFFTQQFK
+651 LNVFMRRFFTQQFK

-677 VSLSPRGDWRMP
+677 VSLSPRGDLRMP
-689 SDVAIN
+689 SDVAII

>member
-1 MQFSCIFFD
+1 MASN
-10 IPQKSS
+10 
-16 TFADKLVRTCK
+16 
-27 RAMCAMCAQITKST
+27 
-41 GDMTTSFGYVRVA
+41 FGYVRVA

-63 DCQYNASEI
+63 DCVYNAGEI
-72 KKQITEA
+72 KKQISDA
-79 VQEGVQ
+79 VAEGVE

-105 QQLQKDALSALEDVC
+105 QQLQRDALLALEDVC
-120 TFTRDLPIIVLVG
+120 AFTRNLPIIVLVG

-141 LYNCAFVITDGEV
+141 LYNCAFVMTDGEV
-154 VGVVPKIN
+154 VGVVPKVN

-178 RDVLEN
+178 RDVLEQ

-193 PTIELW
+193 PLIELW
-199 GNDVPF
+199 GTDVPF

-212 TKDYSFGIELCEDLW
+212 TKDYSFGIEICEDLW
-227 SPLPASTQLAIQG
+227 SPLPVSTQLAIQG

-298 ENGEMLEIGERFQM
+298 ENGEMLEMGDRFQM

-340 HGQFRHVQVAP
+340 HGHYRHIHVAP
-351 LDEAIGN
+351 LERSLEDDSTYRLEF
-358 EAIRREARDNGPLHR
+358 RDGGPMHR
-373 HFTQTPFLPKKKESD
+373 HFTKTPFLPKRRESD
-388 EYCEDVL
+388 AYCEDVF
-395 NLQVHGLLRRWQ
+395 NLQTHGLLRRWQ
-407 HTHTESLV
+407 HTHAESLV

-423 STLALIVSV
+423 STLALLVCV
-432 LAADRLGYNRSQV
+432 MAADRLGYNRSQV

-457 RTYSNAI
+457 RTYNNAI
-464 AMMEEL
+464 ELMEQL
-470 GISIHEIPIRDMATQ
+470 GVSIHEIPIRNMATQ
-485 HLNDIGHDLDNHDIT
+485 HLNDIDHDINNHDIT

-544 MSMYGVNAGVPKTL
+544 MSMYGVNAGIPKTL
-558 VRYLVRYAAE
+558 VRYLVQYAAE
-568 NIFGERLREILMDVI
+568 NIFGEETRKTLLDIV

-593 TDDEGNIAQITED
+593 TDEDGNIAQITED
-606 KVGPYELHDFFL
+606 KVGPYELHDFFM

-625 FTREKIAFMASMAFD
+625 FTREKIAFMAGIAFD
-640 GVYSEE
+640 GVYEQ
-646 AIEHW
+646 AVIDHW
-651 LSLFMRRFFTQQFK
+651 LGIFFRRFFTQQFK
-665 RSCLPDGPKVVG
+665 RSCMPDGPKVVG

-689 SDVAIN
+689 SDVAMTK

>member
-1 MQFSCIFFD
+1 
-10 IPQKSS
+10 
-16 TFADKLVRTCK
+16 
-27 RAMCAMCAQITKST
+27 
-41 GDMTTSFGYVRVA
+41 MTTNFGYVRVA

-63 DCQYNASEI
+63 DCQYNAAEI

-79 VQEGVQ
+79 VQEGVE

-105 QQLQKDALSALEDVC
+105 QQLQKDALSALEEVC
-120 TFTRDLPIIVLVG
+120 AFTRNLPIIVLIG

-141 LYNCAFVITDGEV
+141 LYNCAFVMTDGDV
-154 VGVVPKIN
+154 VGVVPKVN

-212 TKDYSFGIELCEDLW
+212 TRNYSFGIEICEDLW

-250 NCVTGKHAFR
+250 NCVTGKHTFR

-312 ESSMIISE
+312 NSSMIISE

-340 HGQFRHVQVAP
+340 HGHYRHIHVAP
-351 LDEAIGN
+351 LERSIEDGSAYSL
-358 EAIRREARDNGPLHR
+358 EARGEGPMHR
-373 HFTQTPFLPKKKESD
+373 HFTKTPFLPKKKESD
-388 EYCEDVL
+388 DYCEDVL

-407 HTHTESLV
+407 HTHAESLV

-457 RTYSNAI
+457 RTYQNAL

-470 GISIHEIPIRDMATQ
+470 GVSIHEVPIRDMATQ
-485 HLNDIGHDLDNHDIT
+485 HLHDIGHDLHNHDIT

-507 IRTLVLMD
+507 IRTLVLMN

-538 TYCGDQ
+538 TYCGDH

-558 VRYLVRYAAE
+558 VRYMVRYAAE

-583 DTPVSPELLP
+583 ATPVSPELLP
-593 TDDEGNIAQITED
+593 TDEDGNIAQITED
-606 KVGPYELHDFFL
+606 KVGPYELHDFFM
-618 YYFLRYG
+618 YYYLRYG
-625 FTREKIAFMASMAFD
+625 FTREKIAYMATLAFD
-640 GVYSEE
+640 GVYTEE
-646 AIEHW
+646 VIQHW
-651 LSLFMRRFFTQQFK
+651 LSVFMRRFFTQQFK

-677 VSLSPRGDWRMP
+677 VSLSPRGDLRMP
-689 SDVAIN
+689 SDVAIS

>member
-1 MQFSCIFFD
+1 M
-10 IPQKSS
+10 
-16 TFADKLVRTCK
+16 
-27 RAMCAMCAQITKST
+27 
-41 GDMTTSFGYVRVA
+41 TSFGYVRVA

-141 LYNCAFVITDGEV
+141 LYNCAFVMTDGEV
-154 VGVVPKIN
+154 IGVVPKIN

-351 LDEAIGN
+351 LELGLEDGATRLQD
-358 EAIRREARDNGPLHR
+358 AALLDNGRPMGYGEGPLHR
-373 HFTQTPFLPKKKESD
+373 HFTQTPFLPKKKDSD

-407 HTHTESLV
+407 HTHAESLV

-485 HLNDIGHDLDNHDIT
+485 HLNDINHDLNNHDIT

-646 AIEHW
+646 VIEHW
-651 LSLFMRRFFTQQFK
+651 LNVFMRRFFTQQFK

-689 SDVAIN
+689 SDVAVN